1 MENWEFF
8 LQKIGEENWL
18 RIETAA
24 PEFPTGR
31 YVIAARAAHHA
42 QESIEVEVREQ
53 DSKTR
58 TQQNSC
64 QLDPEGF
71 GILLPEIELTPGVW
85 EIQCRSD
92 LLSELMGE
100 SWEITLTL
108 RITLDLEKS
117 PLRVNP
123 EESSGED
130 LNQLRSRLIDDADQI
145 LQEVVTELF
154 PSSSTFPAYSPEK
167 VKDYSLQIDQD
178 ILITQTNKPIIL
190 SGKISTQ
197 KQPPHPKL
205 RLHLTLRDP
214 RTGNLVAEL
223 FPRLRDQP
231 FPLTFCYSLTVPSP
245 CDSYLL
251 QGEITLLESNPE
263 QPEAILDSQP
273 FTVSANWEK
282 LQPFLVGV
290 ITTAT
295 VSHPPAP
302 LSPLSSDQREL
313 TDESSQRW
321 RGVIPPKLKKK
332 GDNKKKSPPTLPK
345 LPNSTKGKPKEYVWS
360 KPDQDTETAS
370 EWELLPELA
379 IISTDET
386 Q

>member
-8 LQKIGEENWL
+8 LQKVGEENWL
-18 RIETAA
+18 KVETTA

-31 YVIAARAAHHA
+31 YVIAARASHHA

-53 DSKTR
+53 NTKTR
-58 TQQNSC
+58 TQLNSC

-71 GILLPEIELTPGVW
+71 GILVREIELMPGVW

-100 SWEITLTL
+100 GWEITLPL
-108 RITLDLEKS
+108 RITLNLERAQ
-117 PLRVNP
+117 LRLK
-123 EESSGED
+123 EEENSGED
-130 LNQLRSRLIDDADQI
+130 LKQLRSRLIDDADQI

-154 PSSSTFPAYSPEK
+154 PPSSTFPTYSQEK
-167 VKDYSLQIDQD
+167 TSDYALQIDQD
-178 ILITQTNKPIIL
+178 TLITQTNKPIIL

-251 QGEITLLESNPE
+251 QGEITLLEINPE
-263 QPEAILDSQP
+263 KPEAILDSQP

-282 LQPFLVGV
+282 LQPFLVGA

-295 VSHPPAP
+295 ISHPPAP
-302 LSPLSSDQREL
+302 LSPLSSDQGEL
-313 TDESSQRW
+313 ANYSCQRW
-321 RGVIPPKLKKK
+321 RGVIPPKIKKK
-332 GDNKKKSPPTLPK
+332 GHNKRKSPPTLPK
-345 LPNSTKGKPKEYVWS
+345 LPHSKEKKPKEYVWS